1 MSLPTHLVDANLA
14 AYGRGDA
21 EGLASTL
28 AAECQIGPLAD
39 APLVT
44 GRQACQAAYENT
56 MAAYPLALT
65 RSLNRIA
72 VGPVVIDHE
81 ASRRTDGARRF
92 VATFYTVKDG
102 AIAQVETVI
111 SSAPAD
117 GLNTV
122 QAQLDAYNA
131 QDLDAHMALYQSDA
145 TIRDWHGAITH
156 AGTEA
161 IRARY
166 SALFAE
172 HPGNHA
178 QLVNRIA
185 VGSVVVDHERV
196 RRTPDSP
203 TFDVAAVYTLKG
215 GLIAR
220 IDFIR

>member
-1 MSLPTHLVDANLA
+1 MSLTTHLVDANLT

-28 AAECQIGPLAD
+28 SGDCQIGPLAGE
-39 APLVT
+39 ALAS
-44 GRQACQAAYENT
+44 GRDACQLVYEKT
-56 MAAYPLALT
+56 MAAYPLGLT

-81 ASRRTDGARRF
+81 ASQRIDGVRCY
-92 VATFYTVKDG
+92 VATFYTVKDA
-102 AIAQVETVI
+102 AIGRIETVI
-111 SSAPAD
+111 SDTQAM
-117 GLNTV
+117 GLNAI
-122 QAQLDAYNA
+122 QAQLDAYNV
-131 QDLDAHMALYQSDA
+131 QDLDAHMALYQPDA

-156 AGTEA
+156 AGVEA

-166 SALFAE
+166 SEVFAE
-172 HPGNHA
+172 HPKNHA

-185 VGSVVVDHERV
+185 VGPVVVDHERI
-196 RRTPDSP
+196 RRNPDGAA
-203 TFDVAAVYTLKG
+203 FEMAAVYTLRD

>member
-28 AAECQIGPLAD
+28 AADCQIGPLAE
-39 APLVT
+39 AALVT
-44 GRQACQAAYENT
+44 GREACQAAYEKT

-81 ASRRTDGARRF
+81 ASQRTDGARRY
-92 VATFYTVKDG
+92 VATFYTVKDA
-102 AIAQVETVI
+102 AIARVETVI
-111 SSAPAD
+111 AEGAAA
-117 GLNTV
+117 GLNTI

-131 QDLDAHMALYQSDA
+131 QDLDAHMALYQPDA

-156 AGTEA
+156 AGVEA
-161 IRARY
+161 IRSRY
-166 SALFAE
+166 AGLFAE
-172 HPGNHA
+172 HPQNHA
-178 QLVNRIA
+178 LLVNRIA
-185 VGSVVVDHERV
+185 VGAVVIDHERV
-196 RRTPDSP
+196 RRSPDGAA
-203 TFDVAAVYTLKG
+203 FEVAAVYTLRD